1 MTMIPR
7 KCGAKVHTKESII
20 KESKSSH
27 LSAQTEHPDE
37 EKYAFLTGFS
47 SKDAKAKYIT
57 SQIAC
62 PKTPNNSQ
70 S

>member
-1 MTMIPR
+1 MIPR
-7 KCGAKVHTKESII
+7 KCGAKVHTKGSII
-20 KESKSSH
+20 KEFKSSH
-27 LSAQTEHPDE
+27 LSAQTEHLDE
-37 EKYAFLTGFS
+37 VKYAFLTGFS
-47 SKDAKAKYIT
+47 YAKAKYIT